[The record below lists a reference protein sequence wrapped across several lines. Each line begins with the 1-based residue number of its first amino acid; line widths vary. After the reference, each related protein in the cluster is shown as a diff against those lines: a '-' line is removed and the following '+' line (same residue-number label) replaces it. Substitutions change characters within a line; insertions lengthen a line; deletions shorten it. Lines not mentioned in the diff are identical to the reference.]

1 MKNILTF
8 FFVLVLVPFMHAQW
22 VIDSYDNSVGPV
34 AGATGPKWSDTA
46 VRGTNFFAS
55 GTTSEFNL
63 SNNADHMQGIGSMQ
77 LDYRCEATEGWG
89 GYGVRTNYGDFTVS
103 DLPYIDF
110 TTGTSLNLSYKVL
123 TPVNMSATGTA
134 FMELKL
140 AEYTP
145 SGERELW
152 YHHTA
157 IDLSDASGN
166 WIDISM
172 PLVENTNNE
181 LGFAH
186 QADQGF
192 VDGIL
197 QWHNIKG
204 FEITIVYLTSG
215 NPTTPPTAIGSLLW
229 DNLEMV
235 GNRYTPL
242 ETFDTAVF
250 DSVFTVDDMSW
261 AGSGASSVTLGD
273 NSTDFV
279 EGAGSMQ
286 LNYMVNCSQS
296 WGGYINMLKPVDS
309 IPGFDSRTAL
319 VLYIKNTVPYTGT
332 NDRLTMR
339 FFVVENNTG
348 ANEDWVCEVPID
360 LDQLSDWTRY
370 YMPLVQDSVW
380 TDSLGHQRFPNHG
393 FAQKWWEAQGD
404 QVFNPASI
412 VSWKIELSAGGTE
425 YGPIN
430 EQLAGTL
437 LFDVLQQSGFQFAD
451 DEAPAAP
458 ANIFV
463 IPGSFS
469 NLVTW
474 QDVPGESG
482 EKYSIYASTSPISDL
497 NALNVDLIASNIIHG
512 TQVFDHVLIAPN
524 TNQNVTY
531 YYAITCED
539 FAGNLSEPG
548 YSTATTNTAKGVTTI
563 SEVVPVFVA
572 DGNLGEWQA
581 IPHFRMYVSDGTAT
595 VAPNMTVTNDADCSA
610 DLWLAID
617 ANYLYFAAMV
627 NDDVFFPVQSG
638 TASYLLDSPDLFIG
652 MYDWKQSMHSTY
664 QRGAE
669 PDYHLRFNEGVAR
682 NDHSSSQCDSLLLEG
697 ADYYFGELFPTG
709 YVVEARISLVDLAT
723 KRNGGN
729 TGIDVIDVAHGD
741 RIPVDFGINDNDG
754 TGREGLI
761 FYSKINGDNGWQYP
775 NLWSHTWIGDWV
787 VGVEDDEALV
797 NTFSLS
803 QNYPNPFNP
812 ATIIKY
818 SIAEPGL
825 VSLKVYDVLG
835 REVANLVNDFKSA
848 GSYDITFNASGLAS
862 GVYMYKIESGSFVES
877 KKMIL
882 IK

>member
-1 MKNILTF
+1 MKKILTF
-8 FFVLVLVPFMHAQW
+8 LFVLVLVPFMSAQW
-22 VIDSYDNSVGPV
+22 IVDSYDNSVGPV
-34 AGATGPKWSDTA
+34 AGETGPKWSDTA

-63 SNNADHMQGIGSMQ
+63 SNNADHTQGIGSMQ

-89 GYGVRTNYGDFTVS
+89 GYGVRTNYGDFTAA

-152 YHHTA
+152 YHHLA
-157 IDLSDASGN
+157 LDLSDASGN

-204 FEITIVYLTSG
+204 FEITVVYLTSG

-235 GNRYTPL
+235 GNRYNPL
-242 ETFDTAVF
+242 ITFDNSAVTWGL
-250 DSVFTVDDMSW
+250 DWMSW
-261 AGSGASSVTLGD
+261 ASVPGAIAVSNESVDTVQGLGSLKVDYTLSAPYD
-273 NSTDFV
+273 
-279 EGAGSMQ
+279 
-286 LNYMVNCSQS
+286 
-296 WGGYINMLKPVDS
+296 WGGFVSIDTAITVDS
-309 IPGFDSRTAL
+309 TIAQRTAL
-319 VLYIKNTVPYTGT
+319 TLFVKNTTPVTADSG
-332 NDRLTMR
+332 RAFIR
-339 FFVVENNTG
+339 VFVMENSSG
-348 ANEDWVCEVPID
+348 ENEEWIID
-360 LDQLSDWTRY
+360 AGLDLSQAFDWTRCY
-370 YMPLVQDSVW
+370 LPLVKKPMGVND
-380 TDSLGHQRFPNHG
+380 RFPPKDG
-393 FAQKWWEAQGD
+393 FAKK
-404 QVFNPASI
+404 N
-412 VSWKIELSAGGTE
+412 SAGDNTFDPKFLTKIRIEIFGRGFADGFT
-425 YGPIN
+425 GALLSN
-430 EQLAGTL
+430 GSV
-437 LFDVLQQSGFQFAD
+437 LFDVMQRSGFQFD
-451 DEAPAAP
+451 DNVAPAAP

-463 IPGSFS
+463 ISDNPNFQ
-469 NLVTW
+469 NLITW
-474 QDVPGESG
+474 EDVPGESG
-482 EKYSIYASTSPISDL
+482 EEYFIYASTSPITDL
-497 NALNVDLIASNIIHG
+497 TALNVDLIASNIVHG
-512 TQVFDHVLIAPN
+512 TQIFNHGLIAPN

-531 YYAITCED
+531 YYAIKCVD
-539 FAGNLSEPG
+539 YAGNIGDPG
-548 YSTATTNTAKGVTTI
+548 FSASTTTTAKGVTTI
-563 SEVVPVFVA
+563 SEVVPAFVA
-572 DGNLGEWQA
+572 DGNLSEWQA
-581 IPHFRMYVSDGTAT
+581 IPKFQMYKAMGTAN
-595 VAPNMTVTNDADCSA
+595 VAPGLTVTSDADCSA

-617 ANYLYFAAMV
+617 ANYLYFAAQV
-627 NDDVFFPVQSG
+627 NDDFYFPVQSG

-652 MYDWKQSMHSTY
+652 LYDWKQSMHTTY
-664 QRGAE
+664 QRGVE
-669 PDYHLRFNEGVAR
+669 PDYHLRFNEAVVR

-729 TGIDVIDVAHGD
+729 TGTDVIDVAHGD

-761 FYSKINGDNGWQYP
+761 FFSKFNQDHGWEFP
-775 NLWSHTWIGDWV
+775 NLWTHTWIGDWV
-787 VGVEDDEALV
+787 VGVEDEGTQV

-825 VSLKVYDVLG
+825 VTLKVYDVLG

-848 GSYDITFNASGLAS
+848 GSYDITFNASHLAS